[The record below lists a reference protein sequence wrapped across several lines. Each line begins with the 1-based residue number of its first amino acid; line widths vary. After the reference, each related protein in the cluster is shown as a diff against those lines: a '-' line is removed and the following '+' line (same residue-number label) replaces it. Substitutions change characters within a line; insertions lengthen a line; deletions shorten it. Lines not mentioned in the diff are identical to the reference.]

1 MAVFRVE
8 KTKDYTVISN
18 HHLRDTNLSL
28 KAKGLLSLMLSLP
41 ETWNYTLTGLAK
53 ICKEG
58 VDSIRNG
65 VKELEEQGYIERH
78 RVRNEKGQL
87 TEAEYIIRE
96 CPIKPSKPDKP
107 TSEPPA
113 ESAPEYEVPTS
124 EKSAL
129 DKTTQLN
136 IDITNKD
143 KSNKDLIKYPSI
155 NQRAQ
160 TADAFDEGDNSYGD
174 RWIDRYN
181 HNIELIKSNISYDAL
196 VYSYDKSMLDEIVNV
211 MAEVLT
217 VDTPYYT
224 IERKQYPAELVRR
237 RFREID
243 YGKFE
248 AFLLEFT
255 RRCDKISNVKAYL
268 ISALFNASATA
279 DINLANMV
287 RSDMCAGN
295 A

>member
-41 ETWNYTLTGLAK
+41 ETWNYTLTGLAQ

-58 VDSIRNG
+58 VDSIRSG
-65 VKELEEQGYIERH
+65 IKELEEQGYIERH
-78 RVRNEKGQL
+78 RIRNEKGQL

-96 CPIKPSKPDKP
+96 CLATPSEADKP
-107 TSEPPA
+107 TLE
-113 ESAPEYEVPTS
+113 APVQSTPMFGAPTL
-124 EKSAL
+124 ENPTL
-129 DKTTQLN
+129 DRTTQLN
-136 IDITNKD
+136 IDITNID
-143 KSNKDLIKYPSI
+143 ESNTDSIKYPSI
-155 NQRAQ
+155 NQKAQ
-160 TADAFDEGDNSYGD
+160 SKDDD
-174 RWIDRYN
+174 RWIDKYN
-181 HNIELIKSNISYDAL
+181 QNIALIKNNIDYDAL
-196 VYSYDKSMLDEIVNV
+196 VYSYDKSMLDEIVAV

-217 VDTPYYT
+217 VDAPYYT
-224 IERKQYPAELVRR
+224 IENKQYPTELVRA
-237 RFREID
+237 RFLEID
-243 YGKFE
+243 YDKLE

-255 RRCDKISNVKAYL
+255 RRSDEIRNIKAYL
-268 ISALFNASATA
+268 ISALFNVPATA

-287 RSDMCAGN
+287 RSDMYAGN

>member
-8 KTKDYTVISN
+8 KTKDYTVMSN
-18 HHLRDTNLSL
+18 HHLRDANLSL

-58 VDSIRNG
+58 VDSIRSG

-96 CPIKPSKPDKP
+96 YPLTPTEPNKP

-113 ESAPEYEVPTS
+113 ESAPVYEVPTS

-136 IDITNKD
+136 IDTTNV
-143 KSNKDLIKYPSI
+143 
-155 NQRAQ
+155 
-160 TADAFDEGDNSYGD
+160 E
-174 RWIDRYN
+174 
-181 HNIELIKSNISYDAL
+181 
-196 VYSYDKSMLDEIVNV
+196 
-211 MAEVLT
+211 
-217 VDTPYYT
+217 
-224 IERKQYPAELVRR
+224 
-237 RFREID
+237 
-243 YGKFE
+243 
-248 AFLLEFT
+248 
-255 RRCDKISNVKAYL
+255 
-268 ISALFNASATA
+268 
-279 DINLANMV
+279 
-287 RSDMCAGN
+287 
-295 A
+295 